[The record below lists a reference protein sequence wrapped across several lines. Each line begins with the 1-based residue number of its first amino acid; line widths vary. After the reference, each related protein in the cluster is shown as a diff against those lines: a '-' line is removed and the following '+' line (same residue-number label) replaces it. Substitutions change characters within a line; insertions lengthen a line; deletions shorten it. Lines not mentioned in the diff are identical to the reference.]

1 MGKGAKRRAHD
12 LARIAKDVGTLRFAH
27 PATPPL
33 VLPPGETSKRR
44 VNPRAQKHSTL
55 PKFGIV
61 VSVRHLIPQE
71 GRIAIVTKR
80 GVSGG
85 GRGLRRAGD
94 CLVHDGRGLAYG
106 KIVWS

>member
-1 MGKGAKRRAHD
+1 
-12 LARIAKDVGTLRFAH
+12 LSYPST
-27 PATPPL
+27 
-33 VLPPGETSKRR
+33 TS
-44 VNPRAQKHSTL
+44 SL
-55 PKFGIV
+55 
-61 VSVRHLIPQE
+61 SE